1 MKQFFHKTMSLTMA
15 FIVLFSTLSFTI
27 NMHYCGETLVET
39 AVFQKAKGCGMEM
52 NRPSAEGC
60 AITKKNCCD
69 NKQLAIEGQD
79 ELQLSAEKI
88 EFQHQVFLTSLVYA
102 YVSLFEGF
110 QEDIVPLNDYSPPLV
125 QRDIQVLYEVFLI

>member
-1 MKQFFHKTMSLTMA
+1 MA

-52 NRPSAEGC
+52 NRPSTEGC
-60 AITKKNCCD
+60 GITKKNCCD

-102 YVSLFEGF
+102 YVSLFEGI

-125 QRDIQVLYEVFLI
+125 QRNIQVLYEVFLI

>member
-1 MKQFFHKTMSLTMA
+1 MSLTMA

-52 NRPSAEGC
+52 NRPSTEGC

-110 QEDIVPLNDYSPPLV
+110 QEEIVPLNDYSPPLV
-125 QRDIQVLYEVFLI
+125 ERDIQVLYEVFLI